1 MDRPEKV
8 NIGDRSTDPEKLT
21 ENTMTRTTEKTPEP
35 FRSLSPAVMRA
46 STVVFD
52 SLADFARRKERQPD
66 GYSYGITG
74 TPTAREL
81 EHRIAA
87 LEGAAHCVV
96 TPSGQ
101 SALMTTVMGFVRG
114 GDHLLVSAACYGAL
128 KTFAQRWLA
137 HFNVE
142 VELYPP
148 AIGAEIEQYVKPNTR
163 MICMESPGTVTMEM
177 PDIPAIVA
185 VAKRH
190 GILTMMDNT
199 WASPLAFRPLE
210 HGVDFSV
217 EAATKFFGGHSDL
230 LVGCISMNDA
240 GCYATLRETQS
251 ILGQQT
257 SPDDCFLVM
266 RGLETLKVRFAA
278 QSAATL
284 RIATELERHPE
295 VNKVLFPALPSDAGH
310 AIWKRDFSG
319 SGCLFSLILQP
330 APEIAFN
337 AFFDSLRHFVIGASW
352 GGVHSLA
359 AYYPAPLQAERA
371 FPLTDQPI
379 VRLSIGLEDAAVLHQ
394 DLLAGLDAFQRARAS
409 AA

>member
-1 MDRPEKV
+1 M
-8 NIGDRSTDPEKLT
+8 
-21 ENTMTRTTEKTPEP
+21 MTSPTQKAPQP

-52 SLADFARRKERQPD
+52 SLAEFTRRKERQPD

-74 TPTAREL
+74 TPTARQL
-81 EHRIAA
+81 EHRIAE
-87 LEGAAHCVV
+87 LEGGAHCVV

-101 SALMTTVMGFVRG
+101 SALMTTVMSFVRG

-128 KTFAQRWLA
+128 KTFARNWLA

-142 VELYPP
+142 VELYSP
-148 AIGAEIEQYVKPNTR
+148 AIGAGIEKCIKANTR
-163 MICMESPGTVTMEM
+163 MICLESPGTVTMEM
-177 PDIPAIVA
+177 PDIPAIVEA
-185 VAKRH
+185 AKRH
-190 GILTMMDNT
+190 GVMTMMDNT
-199 WASPLAFRPLE
+199 WGSPLAFKPLE
-210 HGVDFSV
+210 HGVDFSI

-240 GCYATLRETQS
+240 AYYAAVRETQS

-284 RIATELERHPE
+284 QIASELEHHPE
-295 VNKVLFPALPSDAGH
+295 VSKVLFPALQSDPGY
-310 AIWKRDFSG
+310 AIWKRDFSS

-330 APEIAFN
+330 APEAAFN
-337 AFFDSLRHFVIGASW
+337 AFFDALQHFAIGASW

-379 VRLSIGLEDAAVLHQ
+379 VRLSIGLEDPAMLLA
-394 DLLAGLDAFQRARAS
+394 DLNAGLDAFKRTRA
-409 AA
+409 AAT

>member
-1 MDRPEKV
+1 MTSPTSTPFRPA
-8 NIGDRSTDPEKLT
+8 NA
-21 ENTMTRTTEKTPEP
+21 

-81 EHRIAA
+81 ERRIAE
-87 LEGAAHCVV
+87 LEGGAHCVV

-128 KTFAQRWLA
+128 KTFAQKWLS

-148 AIGAEIEQYVKPNTR
+148 AIGQEIEKFIRPNTR

-177 PDIPAIVA
+177 PDIPAIVG

-190 GILTMMDNT
+190 GVLTMMDNT
-199 WASPLAFRPLE
+199 WGSPLAFRPLE
-210 HGVDFSV
+210 HGVDFSI

-230 LVGCISMNDA
+230 LVGSISMNDA
-240 GCYATLRETQS
+240 AHYATLRETQS

-266 RGLETLKVRFAA
+266 RGMETLKVRYAA

-284 RIATELERHPE
+284 EIASALAQHPD
-295 VNKVLFPALPSDAGH
+295 VSDVLFPALPSDPGH
-310 AIWKRDFSG
+310 AVWKRDFSS

-330 APEIAFN
+330 APEAAFT
-337 AFFDSLRHFVIGASW
+337 AFFDALQHFAIGASW

-359 AYYPAPLQAERA
+359 AYYPAPLQAERE
-371 FPLTDQPI
+371 FPLTDRPI
-379 VRLSIGLEDAAVLHQ
+379 VRLSIGLEDTKTLLDDLKGALAAFRRSR
-394 DLLAGLDAFQRARAS
+394 DA

>member
-1 MDRPEKV
+1 MTKNTQATR
-8 NIGDRSTDPEKLT
+8 RS
-21 ENTMTRTTEKTPEP
+21 EP

-66 GYSYGITG
+66 GFSYGITG

-87 LEGAAHCVV
+87 LEGGRHCVV

-128 KTFAQRWLA
+128 KTFAQKWLA
-137 HFNVE
+137 HFNVD

-148 AIGAEIEQYVKPNTR
+148 AIGADIERYLKPNTK

-190 GILTMMDNT
+190 GVMTMMDNT

-210 HGVDFSV
+210 HGVDFSI
-217 EAATKFFGGHSDL
+217 EAATKLFGGHSDL
-230 LVGCISMNDA
+230 LAGSISMNDA
-240 GCYATLRETQS
+240 GHYATLRETQS

-257 SPDDCFLVM
+257 SPDDCFLVL
-266 RGLETLKVRFAA
+266 RGMETLQVRFAA
-278 QSAATL
+278 QSAAAL
-284 RIATELERHPE
+284 QVASALDAHPL
-295 VNKVLFPALPSDAGH
+295 VRSVLFPALESDPGH
-310 AIWKRDFSG
+310 AIWKRDFAG
-319 SGCLFSLILQP
+319 NGCLFSLILEP
-330 APEIAFN
+330 APEAAFT
-337 AFFDSLRHFVIGASW
+337 AFFDALQHFAIGASW

-359 AYYPAPLQAERA
+359 AYYPAPLQADRP

-379 VRLSIGLEDAAVLHQ
+379 IRLSIGLEPVDTLID
-394 DLLAGLDAFQRARAS
+394 DLRAGLDAFAGAKNAT